1 MILCHAWGECSAGSA
16 SKRVGGVVFNFTIR
30 QLEYLIA
37 VAEARSITLA
47 AEQKG
52 VSAPSISAALLQLEA
67 KLGVPLFIRRH
78 AQGMNLTPYGS
89 EIVQYARQILD
100 KSRLL
105 TEAANRLSGTVMGHL
120 TVGCLSTFAQI
131 VLPKLR
137 RSFTAKY
144 PDVEFHQVATHQME
158 IVEALRDARMDLALT
173 YDLAVPTDLSFVG
186 LAELPPFVIL
196 PAHHAWSRRA
206 SLTVEELA
214 DQPLIL
220 LDLPHSSDY
229 FLSFFE
235 KAHVK
240 PVIFERTKD
249 MALVQSMVANGFGY
263 SFANVRPRTN
273 EAPDGGPLVFIPLA
287 GEVKP
292 MRMGLLC
299 PSGAH
304 DLPTIRAFMEMC
316 RDRVPQEVETR
327 LTVRSAPI
335 DLKRS

>member
-1 MILCHAWGECSAGSA
+1 
-16 SKRVGGVVFNFTIR
+16 VFNFTIR

-67 KLGVPLFIRRH
+67 RLGVPLFIRRH

-89 EIVQYARQILD
+89 DIVQHAKQILD
-100 KSRLL
+100 RSRLL
-105 TEAANRLSGTVMGHL
+105 TEAANRLSGKVMGHL

-131 VLPKLR
+131 LLPKLR
-137 RSFTAKY
+137 RIFTLKY
-144 PDVEFHQVATHQME
+144 PQVEFHQVATHQME
-158 IVEALRDARMDLALT
+158 LVEALRDARMDLALT

-186 LAELPPFVIL
+186 LAELPPFVML
-196 PAHHAWSRRA
+196 PERHALSGRA

-214 DQPLIL
+214 TQPLIL

-235 KAHVK
+235 KTHVK

-263 SFANVRPRTN
+263 SFANVRPRTCDS
-273 EAPDGGPLVFIPLA
+273 PDGSPLVFIPLA
-287 GEVKP
+287 GAVKP
-292 MRMGLLC
+292 MRMGLLF

-304 DLPTIRAFMEMC
+304 DLPTIRAFMDMC
-316 RDRVPQEVETR
+316 RDSVPQEVETS
-327 LTVRSAPI
+327 LTVRPATSGL
-335 DLKRS
+335 DNS